1 MLSLVLG
8 AAAVPAKRG
17 LWKTLRLADGQE
29 VRARLTGDDIVHYYQ
44 SESGDCYVIG
54 SGGVYT
60 KVEKTVLAAHAK
72 ARRAVFDN
80 ANRARARKLAGGT
93 GKVFEG
99 KKKGLIILVQFS
111 DKKFK
116 DSHDLT
122 FYKGV
127 ANEPGFT
134 TEDGFHG
141 SVRDYFKA
149 QSNGVFDVEFD
160 VVGPVTMPNG
170 YAYYG
175 QNAGISGDARAG
187 EMVAEA
193 CKAIDGEVNFADY
206 DWDGDGEVDQV
217 FALYAGMGEASGGSE
232 DTICPTSGPS
242 PTATTAASSIST
254 TWT

>member
-60 KVEKTVLAAHAK
+60 KVEKIVLAAHAK

-80 ANRARARKLAGGT
+80 ANRARARKLAGRKT
-93 GKVFEG
+93 
-99 KKKGLIILVQFS
+99 
-111 DKKFK
+111 
-116 DSHDLT
+116 
-122 FYKGV
+122 
-127 ANEPGFT
+127 P
-134 TEDGFHG
+134 
-141 SVRDYFKA
+141 
-149 QSNGVFDVEFD
+149 
-160 VVGPVTMPNG
+160 
-170 YAYYG
+170 YG
-175 QNAGISGDARAG
+175 
-187 EMVAEA
+187 
-193 CKAIDGEVNFADY
+193 
-206 DWDGDGEVDQV
+206 
-217 FALYAGMGEASGGSE
+217 
-232 DTICPTSGPS
+232 PTSGPS

>member
-44 SESGDCYVIG
+44 SESGDCYVSG

-160 VVGPVTMPNG
+160 VCR
-170 YAYYG
+170 
-175 QNAGISGDARAG
+175 SGDNAQRIRLLRT
-187 EMVAEA
+187 ERRD
-193 CKAIDGEVNFADY
+193 KR
-206 DWDGDGEVDQV
+206 
-217 FALYAGMGEASGGSE
+217 
-232 DTICPTSGPS
+232 
-242 PTATTAASSIST
+242 
-254 TWT
+254 